1 MNLPKISHPIFQ
13 ITIPSTGNAV
23 NFRRFLALEEK
34 ILLMAKE
41 SDDRYDKLLAIKQ
54 VITNCVVDDFD
65 IDSMAT
71 FDFDYVFMKLRAN
84 SVDNMVEVRY
94 LEEEDQ
100 QEYTLKINLNDV
112 KLIVPKKFKD
122 VVEIGDIKIKLQ
134 YPTIGKMLSSIQLT
148 RDDDRFDLEDVLKE
162 QCVKQVY
169 DKDNVYDEYS
179 QEELIKWLGELPLDA
194 NKQIKTFIANV
205 PNLEYKTSYQT
216 KAGTKREVELRG
228 IEDFFT
234 L

>member
-13 ITIPSTGNAV
+13 ITIPSTKKNI
-23 NFRRFLALEEK
+23 NFRRFLASEEK

-94 LEEEDQ
+94 LDEEDQ
-100 QEYTLKINLNDV
+100 LEYALKIDLNEV
-112 KLIVPKKFKD
+112 KLVVPKTFKD
-122 VVEIGDIKIKLQ
+122 VVNVGDIKIKLQ

-148 RDDDRFDLEDVLKE
+148 REDNTFDLEDVLKE
-162 QCVKQVY
+162 QCVKQIY
-169 DKDNVYDEYS
+169 DTENVYDEYTK
-179 QEELIKWLGELPLDA
+179 QELIEWLGQLPLEA
-194 NKQIKTFIANV
+194 NKQIKAFIASI
-205 PNLEYKTSYQT
+205 PDLEYKTSYKT